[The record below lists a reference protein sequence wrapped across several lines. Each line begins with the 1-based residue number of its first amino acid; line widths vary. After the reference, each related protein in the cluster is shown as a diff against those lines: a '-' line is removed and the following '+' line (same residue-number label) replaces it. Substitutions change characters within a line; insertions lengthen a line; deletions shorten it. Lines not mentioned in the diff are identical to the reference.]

1 MTETAGFALIA
12 IGSNATSHLRTRTE
26 ICRAAISEVADEAGM
41 IRSVSR
47 FYRTP
52 AFPAGAGPD
61 YVNAAFR
68 LETELEP
75 RALLAVL
82 HGIELS
88 FGRERTERWGQR
100 TLDLDLLA
108 LDDRIEPDGDTVAF
122 WQALPFEEQ
131 KLRAPDQLILPH
143 PRMHERSFV
152 LVPLADIAP
161 GWVHPVL
168 GKSVEALLAEVSA
181 EDVAQ
186 VVPLA

>member
-1 MTETAGFALIA
+1 MTETAGIALIA
-12 IGSNATSHLRTRTE
+12 LGSNATSHLRTHMET
-26 ICRAAISEVADEAGM
+26 CRAAISEVADEAGM
-41 IRSVSR
+41 IRAVSR

-82 HGIELS
+82 HEIELS

-161 GWVHPVL
+161 DWIHPVL
-168 GKSVEALLAEVSA
+168 GKSVGALLAELPV
-181 EDVAQ
+181 EDVQQ

>member
-1 MTETAGFALIA
+1 MAENPGFALIA
-12 IGSNATSHLRTRTE
+12 LGSNATSHLGTHMET
-26 ICRAAISEVADEAGM
+26 CLAAISEVAEEAGL

-82 HGIELS
+82 HEVELR
-88 FGRERTERWGQR
+88 FGRERKERWAQR

-152 LVPLADIAP
+152 LVPLADIAA

-168 GKSVEALLAEVSA
+168 GKSVRELLVALPPD
-181 EDVAQ
+181 DVAQ